1 MPISLRLPAEVES
14 QIAGYSAR
22 LGVSKSAVIV
32 RSIQEFLAR
41 HIQPSS
47 LQLYEKAM
55 RAAGVGASD
64 DQSGLV
70 NRDTRR
76 EAAEKRPHKLQ
87 VREALRRKHA
97 GRSTRASDALAQVR
111 GGVRAGASG
120 NARTAARKSA

>member
-41 HIQPSS
+41 HTQPSS

-55 RAAGVGASD
+55 RAAGVGAND

-70 NRDTRR
+70 NRDARR
-76 EAAEKRPHKLQ
+76 EAAENRPHKLQ

-97 GRSTRASDALAQVR
+97 ERASRASDALAQVR
-111 GGVRAGASG
+111 GGVRAGENG
-120 NARTAARKSA
+120 NVRTAARRSA